1 MDFIKIDVNGYIKFY
16 DRKRKVNISL
26 GKSTGIKEQNYKIYS
41 DFNKKYYLK
50 NSDLIPKY
58 ISYNKKNELFYV
70 GFKFKDK
77 QYNLGSFHTLEE
89 AEQRLLDFKIFL
101 IT

>member
-1 MDFIKIDVNGYIKFY
+1 MKAVNISTNGYIRFY
-16 DRKRKVNISL
+16 DKKNKVNLSI
-26 GKSTGIKEQNYKIYS
+26 GKSTGLEKEDYKIYS
-41 DFNKKYYLK
+41 NFNKKFYLE

-101 IT
+101 IK